1 MRRFLLAF
9 SPVIVVLGLLLQLAT
24 PPAASAAPA
33 AAPSAQE
40 VSRQMA
46 LSKIAPQ
53 VLQATAQDSDS
64 TTEFL
69 VVLSEQADLSAAA
82 QQPNRVARIQF
93 VRDQLR
99 AIAKRTQGPLLAQL
113 QAQGVPHRTFFIANA
128 IWVKGNRDTA
138 MRLAAQGSVA
148 RIEANPSLRAIEPPE
163 LAEPKTGQRINAPLG
178 IETSIS
184 VTNAPLVW
192 ALGYTGTSVVV
203 GGQDTGYDWTHSAL
217 QTHYRGWNGVS
228 ANHDYNWHDAI
239 HSTGS
244 ICGADSPTPCDDNS
258 HGTHTMGTTLGDDG
272 GANQIG
278 MAPGSQWIGCRNMNS
293 GNGTPATYLECF
305 EFFLAP
311 YPVGGSTAQGNPAMA
326 PDVTVNSWGCPPGE
340 GCNSQSLAL
349 AVQAQRA
356 AGIFTVASAGN
367 NGSSCSTVS
376 DPIAI
381 YDEVFSVGATDNNKT
396 IAGFSSRG
404 PVIVD
409 SSNRP
414 KPDISAPGVNVR
426 SSVPGGSYGLKSGT
440 SMAGPHVAGA
450 VALLWSA
457 RPLLRN
463 QIDYTED
470 ILRQSATPISV
481 TACSS
486 SGVPNNVY
494 GAGWLNVLAAVNAVP
509 AGSAT
514 ITGTVRDISTT
525 LPISGALV
533 LAQSTTP
540 TLQFNAATDAQGAFT
555 LTVMPGTYTFT
566 ASASGYVSISTNSVT
581 VVNGG
586 GGEANF
592 SLAPVVGGPT
602 PTPTST
608 PTSTSTP
615 TVTPTA
621 TATCTPTPTATAT
634 ATTTVTVTAT
644 VTLTETATSTHTP
657 TQTPSPTATTT
668 PTCSPTPSLQPKAFL
683 PVMLK

>member
-1 MRRFLLAF
+1 VRRFLLAF
-9 SPVIVVLGLLLQLAT
+9 FPIIVAFGLLLQLAT
-24 PPAASAAPA
+24 PPTVSASVAFAAPA
-33 AAPSAQE
+33 NAPSPQE
-40 VSRQMA
+40 ALRQLA

-53 VLQATAQDSDS
+53 VLQAQASAKDS
-64 TTEFL
+64 TAEFL
-69 VVLSEQADLSAAA
+69 VVLSEQADLSGAA
-82 QQPNRVARIQF
+82 QQPDRNTRIQY

-99 AIAKRTQGPLLAQL
+99 AIAVRTQAPLLAQL
-113 QAQGVPHRTFFIANA
+113 QAQGVPHRAFFIANA

-138 MRLAAQGSVA
+138 IRLAAQGSVA

-163 LAEPKTGQRINAPLG
+163 LLEPKTSQRINAPLG
-178 IETSIS
+178 IETNIS
-184 VTNAPLVW
+184 VTHAPLVW
-192 ALGYTGTSVVV
+192 AMGYTGTGVVV
-203 GGQDTGYDWTHSAL
+203 GGQDTGYDWTHAAL
-217 QTHYRGWNGVS
+217 QAHYRGWNGVS

-244 ICGADSPTPCDDNS
+244 ICGADSATPCDDQS
-258 HGTHTMGTTLGDDG
+258 HGTHTMGTTIGDDG
-272 GANQIG
+272 VANQIG
-278 MAPGSQWIGCRNMNS
+278 MAPGSKWMGCRNMNN

-311 YPVGGSTAQGNPAMA
+311 YPVGGTTAQGNPAMA
-326 PDVTVNSWGCPPGE
+326 PDVTVNSWGCPPSE

-367 NGSSCSTVS
+367 NGAGGCGTVQ

-381 YDEVFSVGATDNNKT
+381 YDEVFSVGATDNNQT
-396 IAGFSSRG
+396 IASFSSRG
-404 PVIVD
+404 PVTVD

-414 KPDISAPGVNVR
+414 KPDISAPGVSVR
-426 SSVPGGSYGLKSGT
+426 SSEPSGSYGFKSGT

-463 QIDYTED
+463 QIDYTEA

-525 LPISGALV
+525 LPISGATV
-533 LAQSTTP
+533 SAQFITP
-540 TLQFNAATDAQGAFT
+540 TLQFNAVTDAQGAYT
-555 LTVMPGTYTFT
+555 LTVMPGTYTLT
-566 ASASGYVSISTNSVT
+566 AAASGYVSISTNSFS

-586 GGEANF
+586 EAEAHF
-592 SLAPVVGGPT
+592 SLAPIVGGPTQT

-608 PTSTSTP
+608 STLTP
-615 TVTPTA
+615 TP
-621 TATCTPTPTATAT
+621 TATCTPTPTATSTAT
-634 ATTTVTVTAT
+634 ATA
-644 VTLTETATSTHTP
+644 TLTNTATSTPTP
-657 TQTPSPTATTT
+657 TSTSSPMATST
-668 PTCSPTPSLQPKAFL
+668 PTCSPTPPLQPKAYL
-683 PVMLK
+683 PIVFN